1 MRKGGLETSHAGR
14 AGEQPY
20 PRRSRRELGDGP
32 RRSRG
37 SATLPRP
44 SRAGAWRQHTP
55 IRRHVSPRAFLG
67 GQRYKSSQNNL
78 KSKAC
83 YYDYV
88 VTNSPSV
95 RHKYHDA
102 LDRISLLG
110 EARRYSGNTSK
121 ETSAKTVS
129 NLAVI
134 LLSSLVGFLAMSGC
148 TTTTTY
154 WDQNA
159 IRRETLRYYN
169 SEVME
174 NLIRASKG
182 LLFVH
187 VDLNSLQATVT
198 TNYAGNIGGGQTLV
212 NSSSNAF
219 SNGTSVVSG
228 VVTGAIS
235 LLGTAATEAM
245 RPLTFTISPQRSN
258 VIQEAAKPTFGT
270 EADVYSPYLRFLNA
284 KEGDTNLDRV
294 KNTPL
299 LDFDHIVTIQ
309 SVKNFAKIP
318 EHVQETVT
326 RWEGALYYVP
336 SEFRSLYFQ
345 LCLELMAR
353 PKDRSANM
361 ANPIAAKLNRNYR
374 ATQDL
379 VPQINSIQSNQF
391 LPPPPQ

>member
-1 MRKGGLETSHAGR
+1 MIPSKWQSDRFSGASSSPVTSTKTI
-14 AGEQPY
+14 PN
-20 PRRSRRELGDGP
+20 
-32 RRSRG
+32 
-37 SATLPRP
+37 AT
-44 SRAGAWRQHTP
+44 A
-55 IRRHVSPRAFLG
+55 
-67 GQRYKSSQNNL
+67 
-78 KSKAC
+78 
-83 YYDYV
+83 
-88 VTNSPSV
+88 
-95 RHKYHDA
+95 
-102 LDRISLLG
+102 
-110 EARRYSGNTSK
+110 
-121 ETSAKTVS
+121 
-129 NLAVI
+129 I
-134 LLSSLVGFLAMSGC
+134 LLSSVVGLLAISGC
-148 TTTTTY
+148 TTTATY

-212 NSSSNAF
+212 NSSSNAV
-219 SNGTSVVSG
+219 SSGTTLVSG

-258 VIQEAAKPTFGT
+258 VIQETAKPTFGT
-270 EADVYSPYLRFLNA
+270 DADVYSPYLRFLNA
-284 KEGDTNLDRV
+284 KEGDTNLDTI
-294 KNTPL
+294 KNTRL
-299 LDFDHIVTIQ
+299 IDFDHIVTIQ
-309 SVKNFAKIP
+309 SVKTLHNIP
-318 EHVQETVT
+318 QSVPETLT
-326 RWEGALYYVP
+326 RWEGAWYYVP
-336 SEFRSLYFQ
+336 YEFRPLYFQ

-361 ANPIAAKLNRNYR
+361 SNPIAAKLNRNYR

-391 LPPPPQ
+391 LPQPPQ